1 MKTVALAVMFAL
13 VAVFAVGSIFE
24 AIPTQPAFAD
34 GDGGEW
40 EEKSCPSKQQKSAV
54 EFTPLA

>member
-13 VAVFAVGSIFE
+13 VAVFEVGSIFE

-34 GDGGEW
+34 GDGGDW
-40 EEKSCPSKQQKSAV
+40 EGKSCPSKQQKSAV

>member
-1 MKTVALAVMFAL
+1 MFAL

-34 GDGGEW
+34 GDGGDW
-40 EEKSCPSKQQKSAV
+40 EGKSCPSKQQKSAV